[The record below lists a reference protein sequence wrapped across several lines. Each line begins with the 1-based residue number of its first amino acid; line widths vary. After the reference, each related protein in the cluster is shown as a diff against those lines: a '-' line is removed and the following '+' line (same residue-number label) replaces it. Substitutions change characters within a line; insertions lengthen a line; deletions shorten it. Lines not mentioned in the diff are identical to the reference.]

1 MKDARR
7 GSGRNGAR
15 AKALAPEECGVCEGC
30 VGSVKLEGAC

>member
-15 AKALAPEECGVCEGC
+15 AKALVPEEWCVCEGG